1 MNIQVE
7 KEMQNTEFKQHRMK
21 YNDDDDDDDDDDA
34 NQIEQDDFD
43 DNDRIENPL
52 ERHRTLSWPTS
63 PGIRHNPL
71 PTTTEVAAP
80 VTSPRGE
87 EEGRLNS
94 SAITETTKSPLSP
107 TQHPQPPQQQE
118 EMSALPPA
126 QEASSPPPAPPPP
139 IAPPKPIKLIKSTR
153 LKGYMTLT
161 LAAFINLD
169 AARTSS
175 NIDTN
180 AITIVPST
188 DAQRLYAQITAI
200 ISLIGTTICCLIHF
214 DRITPLQNKV
224 WIPILFH
231 TNGTS
236 IYEGGM
242 IIFYTLWWGI
252 ATGIAT
258 SVNGIAG
265 DGKGQYS
272 LYYSTWACCLTSFW
286 LLERWFVASG
296 WVRMLH
302 TIIPH
307 FPNFCLCNGGTLH
320 LYIHSFLLERFHSYS
335 ILLSSV
341 KFQFFHC

>member
-1 MNIQVE
+1 MNHDSDE
-7 KEMQNTEFKQHRMK
+7 NR
-21 YNDDDDDDDDDDA
+21 NDQEDSDG
-34 NQIEQDDFD
+34 
-43 DNDRIENPL
+43 DRIKNPL
-52 ERHRTLSWPTS
+52 ERHRKLKQKTPTTTTS
-63 PGIRHNPL
+63 TTAMHNNPL
-71 PTTTEVAAP
+71 PPPTSTDAIP
-80 VTSPRGE
+80 SPRGDSD
-87 EEGRLNS
+87 GATTTNMRHANTTT
-94 SAITETTKSPLSP
+94 ADETSKSTASP
-107 TQHPQPPQQQE
+107 IPSVPPVE
-118 EMSALPPA
+118 P
-126 QEASSPPPAPPPP
+126 SPPPPPPQP
-139 IAPPKPIKLIKSTR
+139 STPKPIKLIKSTR

-188 DAQRLYAQITAI
+188 DQQRLYAQITAI

-236 IYEGGM
+236 VYEGCI

-252 ATGIAT
+252 STGIAT

-272 LYYSTWACCLTSFW
+272 LYYSNWACCLTSFW
-286 LLERWFVASG
+286 LLDRWFVASG
-296 WVRMLH
+296 WVRYLNLH
-302 TIIPH
+302 
-307 FPNFCLCNGGTLH
+307 F
-320 LYIHSFLLERFHSYS
+320 
-335 ILLSSV
+335 
-341 KFQFFHC
+341 

>member
-1 MNIQVE
+1 
-7 KEMQNTEFKQHRMK
+7 MK
-21 YNDDDDDDDDDDA
+21 YNDDDDDDDDE
-34 NQIEQDDFD
+34 NQIEQDDSD

-52 ERHRTLSWPTS
+52 ERHRTLS
-63 PGIRHNPL
+63 L
-71 PTTTEVAAP
+71 LTTTEVAAP

-87 EEGRLNS
+87 GEVRSNS

-107 TQHPQPPQQQE
+107 TQQHQQQQ
-118 EMSALPPA
+118 EMSALPPT
-126 QEASSPPPAPPPP
+126 QEASSSPPPP